1 MEIPSQNP
9 HDHNLT
15 VVAITKSKN
24 STLAIR
30 WAIDYLLTPEQIL
43 VLIHVRTRHCPNGGV
58 VEANGGSVEDISHP
72 VVLVVHG
79 EGVPGS
85 GLVPGP
91 SHRSDLSWTESY
103 ALLKQQFEVAKKSEV
118 YKEAARLHD
127 SLRIFEEEEPVLR
140 LQRLLKGA
148 IAQERFELHVAD
160 RITRLHLLFYS
171 SAPTIPKQV
180 IHCISWKMKHIS
192 ADMLTYLIYTNQVG
206 VLDKEKKILS
216 IRDKG
221 IGMTKE
227 DLIKNL
233 GTIAKSGT
241 LAQGKIMIMWRGV
254 ICAAN
259 VSQGKKVSSLCSQ
272 LPALWFTGCSS
283 RDLKS

>member
-1 MEIPSQNP
+1 MGQLLVYLLERPPPSP
-9 HDHNLT
+9 
-15 VVAITKSKN
+15 
-24 STLAIR
+24 STLASVS
-30 WAIDYLLTPEQIL
+30 LVSTPA
-43 VLIHVRTRHCPNGGV
+43 C
-58 VEANGGSVEDISHP
+58 S
-72 VVLVVHG
+72 
-79 EGVPGS
+79 VPGS
-85 GLVPGP
+85 GLVQGP
-91 SHRSDLSWTESY
+91 SHRSDLSRTESY

-140 LQRLLKGA
+140 LHRLLKGA
-148 IAQERFELHVAD
+148 IAQERFEL
-160 RITRLHLLFYS
+160 
-171 SAPTIPKQV
+171 
-180 IHCISWKMKHIS
+180 
-192 ADMLTYLIYTNQVG
+192 
-206 VLDKEKKILS
+206 DKEKKILS
-216 IRDKG
+216 IRDRG

-272 LPALWFTGCSS
+272 GGLNLLFCNRNTLSKPYKSLRIHKSLILRSGTLVPHFVRQILLHILTSFT
-283 RDLKS
+283 DDEEELKHVA